1 MPSIELKKVSKYIC
15 RNVNLKVQDS
25 ELLVL
30 VGPTGAGKTT
40 LLNIIAGLTDYK
52 GSVLFDGIKV
62 DEIPANRREV
72 GYLFQDLA
80 LFPHFDIGSNI
91 AYGLKAK
98 RNSPKEVEERV
109 DELLRLMKIKHLK
122 RRYPKSLSGG
132 EKQRV
137 ALARALAPSPKIL
150 LLDEPLNS
158 LDPGISKYLRM
169 ELRQILKGLGITT
182 LFVTHDLI
190 EAEEIA
196 DRMALIHEGQ
206 IEQVG
211 KPKELF
217 FSPKSEK
224 TSEFFGMPNI
234 LECEYS
240 NILGQGLVE
249 VSCGGMPIVLPYEG
263 KALKKVAIFPRDIHV
278 STKKPPGPEINR
290 FKGIVS
296 EIESLDFI
304 TRVKVKAGGNILLTE
319 LPLEVFN
326 EMDLRVGQE
335 VFLILKLR
343 RLRYTEVES

>member
-1 MPSIELKKVSKYIC
+1 M
-15 RNVNLKVQDS
+15 QDS

-40 LLNIIAGLTDYK
+40 LLNIIAGLTDYQ
-52 GSVLFDGIKV
+52 GSVLFDGIQV
-62 DEIPANRREV
+62 DEISANRREV

-80 LFPHFDIGSNI
+80 LFPHFDVASNI
-91 AYGLKAK
+91 AYGLKAQ
-98 RNSPKEVEERV
+98 RNSPKEIEERV

-137 ALARALAPSPKIL
+137 ALARALAPSPKILLLDEPLNALAPSPKIL

-217 FSPKSEK
+217 FSPKSER

-249 VSCGGMPIVLPYEG
+249 ISCGGMPIVLPYEG

>member
-15 RNVNLKVQDS
+15 RNVNLKVLDS

-40 LLNIIAGLTDYK
+40 LLNIIAGLTGYQS
-52 GSVLFDGIKV
+52 SVLFNGIQV
-62 DEIPANRREV
+62 DEISANRREV

-122 RRYPKSLSGG
+122 RRYPMSLSGG

-137 ALARALAPSPKIL
+137 ALARALAPSPKVL
-150 LLDEPLNS
+150 LLDEPLSS

-169 ELRQILKGLGITT
+169 ELRQILKGLDITT

-249 VSCGGMPIVLPYEG
+249 VGCGGMPIVLPYEG
-263 KALKKVAIFPRDIHV
+263 NALKKVAIFPRDIHV

-296 EIESLDFI
+296 EIESSDFI

>member
-1 MPSIELKKVSKYIC
+1 VPSIELKKVSKYIC
-15 RNVNLKVQDS
+15 RNVNLMVQDS

-40 LLNIIAGLTDYK
+40 LLNIIAGLTGYQ
-52 GSVLFDGIKV
+52 GSVLFNGIQV

-109 DELLRLMKIKHLK
+109 DELLGLMKIEHLK

-132 EKQRV
+132 ERQRV
-137 ALARALAPSPKIL
+137 ALARALAPSPKVL
-150 LLDEPLNS
+150 LLDEPLSS

-169 ELRQILKGLGITT
+169 ELRQILKGLDITT

-211 KPKELF
+211 TPKDLF
-217 FSPKSEK
+217 FSPGSEK
-224 TSEFFGMPNI
+224 TLEFFGMPNI

-240 NILGQGLVE
+240 KNLGQGLIE
-249 VSCGGMPIVLPYEG
+249 VGCRGMPIVLPYEG
-263 KALKKVAIFPRDIHV
+263 DTLKKVAIFPRDIYV
-278 STKKPPGPEINR
+278 SVKEPPGPKLNR

-296 EIESLDFI
+296 EIESYDFI
-304 TRVKVKAGGNILLTE
+304 ARVKVKVGGNILLTE
-319 LPLEVFN
+319 LPQEVFN